1 MDETNQGPG
10 GSGTDVGP
18 QEVHRYDSFVV
29 RLWSRGDGTRFGRAE
44 LRHVQSDVV
53 STGTM
58 VGLEW
63 VDGEI
68 LRLLGL
74 HEEP

>member
-1 MDETNQGPG
+1 MEETNQEPG
-10 GSGTDVGP
+10 GARTDDGP
-18 QEVHRYDSFVV
+18 REVHRYDSFVV
-29 RLWSRGDGTRFGRAE
+29 RLWSRGDGELFGRAE

-63 VDGEI
+63 IDAEMA
-68 LRLLGL
+68 RLLGL

>member
-1 MDETNQGPG
+1 MNDTNQEPG
-10 GSGTDVGP
+10 GAGTDDGP
-18 QEVHRYDSFVV
+18 REVHRYDSFVV
-29 RLWSRGDGTRFGRAE
+29 RLWSRGEGDQFGRAE

-63 VDGEI
+63 VDAEM
-68 LRLLGL
+68 LRLMGL
-74 HEEP
+74 HEKP

>member
-1 MDETNQGPG
+1 MD
-10 GSGTDVGP
+10 DGP
-18 QEVHRYDSFVV
+18 QEVHQYDSFVV
-29 RLWSRGDGTRFGRAE
+29 RLWSRGDGTQFGRAE

-53 STGTM
+53 SAGTM

-63 VDGEI
+63 VDKEI

-74 HEEP
+74 RGKP